1 MSSWDLYRD
10 KKVFVKPGV
19 QQSFDFEFLAN
30 DKAKNDFEPKVSRS
44 DNVNQASKIVQE
56 EIFQKKKA
64 PKNTVTEK
72 KVRHSSRRNTKK
84 RNTYSHNPDI
94 ESVLPYSA
102 WPVGELSEIR
112 SKKEENVFHLLLP
125 LLSELSSQNR
135 WITLISPPL
144 DIDKKLFAY
153 HGIDVSRVLL
163 IHPKDSIDD
172 TCTMN
177 KALKNGTSGI
187 VIMWAEKLPKRFV
200 AQWRKSVKQ
209 GNCRGIIVN
218 HDPVDHHSPS
228 IALSLNVEATNSS
241 ITITSTQRF
250 GRKTHYK
257 AKRSFPIVSF
267 DDIAFNR
274 KQENSLPFCLIN

>member
-1 MSSWDLYRD
+1 MSSWDLYLD
-10 KKVFVKPGV
+10 KKAFVRPGV
-19 QQSFDFEFLAN
+19 QQSFDFDLPAE
-30 DKAKNDFEPKVSRS
+30 DKSKNNLELKTNISSQDGSF
-44 DNVNQASKIVQE
+44 
-56 EIFQKKKA
+56 KKKITQERSVQKQNGQKQSQYNA
-64 PKNTVTEK
+64 QNQ
-72 KVRHSSRRNTKK
+72 N
-84 RNTYSHNPDI
+84 NYSHRSDI

-102 WPVGELSEIR
+102 WPVGELSEVR

-125 LLSELSSQNR
+125 LLSKLSSQNR
-135 WITLISPPL
+135 WITLISPPQ

-187 VIMWAEKLPKRFV
+187 VILWTEKLPRRFV

-228 IALSLNVEATNSS
+228 IALSLNVKSTSSS
-241 ITITSTQRF
+241 ITITSTQKF
-250 GRKTHYK
+250 GRKTNYK

-267 DDIAFNR
+267 DDLAFNR
-274 KQENSLPFCLIN
+274 RQANTLPFCLIN